1 MEFPYITSSFP
12 TADSRCFAPP
22 FQVDRKIGRNFD
34 ASKMCPLWQRNRKLE
49 SILGSPPR
57 SPFWGSQLEPQAVQS
72 FLQAAEASA
81 EPASVAGFEGLWL
94 CGPFW

>member
-34 ASKMCPLWQRNRKLE
+34 ASKMCPLWQRNGKLE
-49 SILGSPPR
+49 SILGSLP
-57 SPFWGSQLEPQAVQS
+57 
-72 FLQAAEASA
+72 EAHFGA
-81 EPASVAGFEGLWL
+81 LN
-94 CGPFW
+94 